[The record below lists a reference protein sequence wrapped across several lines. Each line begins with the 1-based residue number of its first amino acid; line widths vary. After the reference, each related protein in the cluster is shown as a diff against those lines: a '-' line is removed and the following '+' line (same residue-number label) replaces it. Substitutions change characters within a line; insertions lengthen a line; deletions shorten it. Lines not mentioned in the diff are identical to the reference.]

1 MYLIREKENIF
12 LMVFLD
18 VMVENFGLKPH
29 FLSFYFT
36 VLEFQFPTQP
46 DIFSWKTKFILNR
59 TVKM

>member
-1 MYLIREKENIF
+1 
-12 LMVFLD
+12 MVFLD

-36 VLEFQFPTQP
+36 VLEFQFPTQL

>member
-1 MYLIREKENIF
+1 MYLIREVENTF
-12 LMVFLD
+12 LVVFLD

-36 VLEFQFPTQP
+36 VLRFQFLTQL

-59 TVKM
+59 TVKL